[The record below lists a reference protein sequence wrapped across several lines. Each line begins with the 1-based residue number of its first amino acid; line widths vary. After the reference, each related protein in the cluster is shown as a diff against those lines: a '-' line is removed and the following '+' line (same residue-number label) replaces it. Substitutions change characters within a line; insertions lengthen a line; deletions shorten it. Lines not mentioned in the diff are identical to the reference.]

1 MPRPTL
7 RLQARWRAV
16 VLASVAVVVACGPGS
31 DPGVGPENG
40 NPTRLLPTEVYADKV
55 RGGWQATMVANH
67 SGLDLQGIWLA
78 EPGPGD
84 RVDLLFPEQWSTD
97 DDTHVEWLD
106 LHILETHGL
115 DPTAEEIRDE
125 WVDHLNHDIWVATR
139 RARDLMDDGLL
150 PPETGAAAHNPD
162 GVWSIDAQLQ
172 TELFGLLSPGL
183 PDQARTRATRFA
195 RITNS
200 GLAVDVSAFYAHL
213 YAEAFFEPDLDRL
226 VDGAL
231 AAEPADS
238 EVTTIV
244 DQVRAWHGEE
254 PDDWRRTRA
263 RIAERYDLDPEWW
276 ASRVNFAV
284 TVMALMY
291 GGGELETTIH
301 IAALAGWDADNNM
314 ATAAGLLGV
323 IAGFERLPAS
333 FRSSSDVYVNEDL
346 TGGLPEVD
354 SVSNIADRTVRLGGS
369 VLASAG
375 VRRTDAGHHV
385 PVGD

>member
-1 MPRPTL
+1 
-7 RLQARWRAV
+7 
-16 VLASVAVVVACGPGS
+16 
-31 DPGVGPENG
+31 
-40 NPTRLLPTEVYADKV
+40 
-55 RGGWQATMVANH
+55 
-67 SGLDLQGIWLA
+67 
-78 EPGPGD
+78 
-84 RVDLLFPEQWSTD
+84 D

-284 TVMALMY
+284 TVMALIY